1 MGDEEKHGTLMCE
14 IGGEW
19 HEVRPIAATPI
30 LEAFLP
36 GDPPQWVNAEISI
49 KGKLPKHFR
58 CRSRRRLI
66 KLLMSDKF
74 SRDEAAAIA
83 QMFHDCGISYRD
95 AWTLIWPELMFL

>member
-1 MGDEEKHGTLMCE
+1 MGEDGKRPELFANVC
-14 IGGEW
+14 GEW
-19 HEVRPIAATPI
+19 KPVRLIDATPI
-30 LEAFLP
+30 LEAILP

-66 KLLMSDKF
+66 KLLMSDKL
-74 SRDEAAAIA
+74 SRDEAVAIA
-83 QMFHDCGISYRD
+83 QMFHNVGISYWD